1 MPLSSSIVITDWAAL
16 TTVTGSW
23 VSNTSY
29 NGTFARVND
38 TMNARVGITL
48 SGAPNSTEL
57 SLDIPNTETVDESK
71 LPTIV
76 GTALYPVGS
85 FMVFDDNTTDIRGG
99 GQIFYNRS
107 SNELD
112 FYITTTAPNT
122 MTEVDQATPITFAN
136 NDYISAEFSIPI
148 TGW

>member
-1 MPLSSSIVITDWAAL
+1 
-16 TTVTGSW
+16 
-23 VSNTSY
+23 
-29 NGTFARVND
+29 
-38 TMNARVGITL
+38 MNARVGILL
-48 SGAPNSTEL
+48 SGAPTSADL
-57 SLDIPNTETVDESK
+57 SLDVPNGEAVDESK

-85 FMVFDDNTTDIRGG
+85 FVIFDDNVSEERGA

-112 FYITTTAPNT
+112 FYIVTTAPNT
-122 MTEVDQATPITFAN
+122 MTQVDQATPITFAN